1 MIPSYVKIKKF
12 IVESIQSGSLKSGD
26 KVFSENE
33 LAKKFQVSRMTANR
47 AINELVADGF
57 LVRIQGKGTYVAG
70 ESRVSEILEIK
81 NIKEEIS
88 QLGKKYSVRVY
99 SIDDIKA
106 DSNIS
111 KIMGVKL
118 GENIYHGIFVHLA
131 DGVPFQLEERYVNKK
146 LAPDFI
152 KCDFFSET
160 PHEYLMKTIPLSEAE
175 HIVQAVLPD
184 ENVSQLL
191 GISSNTPCLCLT
203 RRTWFDD
210 TVVTYAKFVSP
221 GDRYK
226 IGTKFKFNQHGSIVR
241 KSVNLEAK

>member
-81 NIKEEIS
+81 NIKEEIT
-88 QLGKKYSVRVY
+88 QLGKKYSIKVY
-99 SIDDIKA
+99 EIEDIKA
-106 DSNIS
+106 ASSIS
-111 KIMGVKL
+111 KIMGVKA
-118 GENIYHGIFVHLA
+118 GERVYRGIFVHLA
-131 DGVPFQLEERYVNKK
+131 DGVPFQFEERYVNKK
-146 LAPDFI
+146 LVPDFI
-152 KCDFFSET
+152 KCDFFIET

-184 ENVSQLL
+184 KDVSQLL
-191 GISSNTPCLCLT
+191 GISLNTPCLCLT

-210 TVVTYAKFVSP
+210 TIVTYARFISP